1 MPQMPISALPAR
13 PSPSD
18 PSQRMQIALYQPEIP
33 PNTGNIG
40 RICAATQTRLHL
52 IGPLGF
58 SLEDKYLRRAGLDYW
73 PHLDL
78 VVWQS
83 WSDFAQGPGSRR
95 TLVLAGSK
103 FAPSLYARAFQG
115 EEVLLFGPES
125 RGLPDWLVQKHPRAC
140 IRIPIWGGVRS
151 LNLANA
157 VSVCLY
163 EAYRQTRDLTEL

>member
-1 MPQMPISALPAR
+1 
-13 PSPSD
+13 
-18 PSQRMQIALYQPEIP
+18 MQVALYQPEIP

-40 RICAATQTRLHL
+40 RICAATETRLHL

-58 SLEDKYLRRAGLDYW
+58 SLEDKHLRRAGLDYW

-78 VVWQS
+78 VVWQG
-83 WSDFAQGPGSRR
+83 WTDFARGPGNRHP
-95 TLVLAGSK
+95 LVLAGSK
-103 FAPSLYARAFQG
+103 FAPSLYAHVFQN

-125 RGLPDWLVQKHPRAC
+125 EGLPDWLIRQHPDVRQV
-140 IRIPIWGGVRS
+140 RIPIWGGVRS

-163 EAYRQTRDLTEL
+163 EAYRQTRDLSEL

>member
-1 MPQMPISALPAR
+1 
-13 PSPSD
+13 
-18 PSQRMQIALYQPEIP
+18 MQVALYQPEIP

-40 RICAATQTRLHL
+40 RVCAATCTRLHL

-58 SLEDKYLRRAGLDYW
+58 SLEDKHLRRAGLDYW

-78 VVWQS
+78 AVWQS
-83 WSDFAQGPGSRR
+83 WEDFARGPGSRH

-103 FAPSLYARAFQG
+103 FAPSLYAHTFHG

-125 RGLPDWLVQKHPRAC
+125 EGLPDWLVRGHPGPRV
-140 IRIPIWGGVRS
+140 RIPIWGGVRS

-157 VSVCLY
+157 VSICLY
-163 EAYRQTRDLTEL
+163 EAYRQTRNLRDL